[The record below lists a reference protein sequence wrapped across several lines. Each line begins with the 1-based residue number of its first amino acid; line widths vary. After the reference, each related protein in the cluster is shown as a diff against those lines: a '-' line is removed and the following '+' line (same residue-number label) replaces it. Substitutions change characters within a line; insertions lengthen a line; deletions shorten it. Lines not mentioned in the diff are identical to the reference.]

1 MSNAALVKKF
11 SMKEVSQFTKIQ
23 KKTLEYY
30 CENFLEDHDLTVKNS
45 DLVISSL
52 DIQCLMIAH
61 ETSKQ
66 GLSKSQISQII
77 LETRRVSHVGQKA
90 HFDLLSESEQRRI
103 IEDYLRA
110 L

>member
-1 MSNAALVKKF
+1 MSNSALVKKF
-11 SMKEVSQFTKIQ
+11 SIKEVSNFTKIQ

-30 CENFLEDHDLTVKNS
+30 CETFLEDHDLTVKNS